1 MSERA
6 PYSRVYWTIRSDDR
20 LAAVY
25 ADDRHLATWL
35 RLLMAAD
42 MAWPAPADMP
52 SSVRKSSVQALVDA
66 GVVSLCGGGMFTFH
80 GLDAERGRRR
90 LAATRNRLGQDPDGP
105 AGGPSPSPVAPQPGP
120 RRDPDGLSTPG
131 RSRDEPRRAETSRDD
146 ARDSGDRRADLDAF
160 LAVRFRPPTPA
171 QRTLL
176 DAYCHTFDVTGPER
190 AARLILSHPDD
201 PIGAVKADL
210 LAFRE
215 ERRKAAAD
223 SEAPKPVRRK
233 GSGLTGVNAELA
245 AILHGRYAAEAEP
258 AS

>member
-80 GLDAERGRRR
+80 GHDAERGRRR

-120 RRDPDGLSTPG
+120 KRDPDGRTIPG
-131 RSRDEPRRAETSRDD
+131 RSRDEPRRAETTRAIRGTGAPTSTPSWP
-146 ARDSGDRRADLDAF
+146 SGSDPR
-160 LAVRFRPPTPA
+160 RPPSGPCSTPTA
-171 QRTLL
+171 TPS
-176 DAYCHTFDVTGPER
+176 T
-190 AARLILSHPDD
+190 
-201 PIGAVKADL
+201 
-210 LAFRE
+210 
-215 ERRKAAAD
+215 
-223 SEAPKPVRRK
+223 
-233 GSGLTGVNAELA
+233 
-245 AILHGRYAAEAEP
+245 
-258 AS
+258 